1 MRNQFGRILIYSLF
15 AILLFYTCLTLYF
28 KVANTDYRLSIRPPS
43 IFFSLLAMGYLL
55 LLSLKKNF
63 NFWPIL
69 KVITIGL
76 YILVFYLT
84 LLGCQRSMV
93 CMFFFM
99 PITALVIMQVSLKN
113 SIIAITI
120 TFLLCFLIIPYI
132 SKRFNLGSEKV
143 LTEDDAQTLK
153 YLSYI
158 IVTISFYLTFLTL
171 YYYNELTK
179 IANSAVKEKPFN
191 SEQQSVDDSTLML
204 LYLKIQEYIENNKP
218 YTHPD
223 FTINM
228 LSKKVKSNPSYVS
241 RAINQE
247 GGKNFSDF
255 IQEYRINQVKE
266 EFIKK
271 HGHVIIKEVYER
283 AGFRQQATFNRNFKK
298 FVGKTPSQYCFD
310 LQKDYFLS

>member
-1 MRNQFGRILIYSLF
+1 M
-15 AILLFYTCLTLYF
+15 
-28 KVANTDYRLSIRPPS
+28 
-43 IFFSLLAMGYLL
+43 
-55 LLSLKKNF
+55 
-63 NFWPIL
+63 
-69 KVITIGL
+69 
-76 YILVFYLT
+76 
-84 LLGCQRSMV
+84 
-93 CMFFFM
+93 
-99 PITALVIMQVSLKN
+99 
-113 SIIAITI
+113 
-120 TFLLCFLIIPYI
+120 
-132 SKRFNLGSEKV
+132 

-255 IQEYRINQVKE
+255 IQEYRINLVKE